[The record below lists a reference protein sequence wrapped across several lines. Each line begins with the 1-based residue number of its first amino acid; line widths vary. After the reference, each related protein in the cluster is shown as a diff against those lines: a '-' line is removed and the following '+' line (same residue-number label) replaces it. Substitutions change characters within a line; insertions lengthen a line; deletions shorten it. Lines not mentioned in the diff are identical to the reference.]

1 MHFRVSRD
9 NSKRCLLNAKGCLM
23 NQEPDLL
30 CFSHLRWNFVF
41 QRPNHLMSQC
51 SNERRVFFVEEPI
64 IDQRS
69 KLATREV
76 APNLYVI
83 TPHITKSQDPIEAQR
98 RAVTEACERYDAEAP
113 IHWYYTPMALEF
125 GRDLP
130 SSLIVYDCM
139 DELSAF
145 RGAPPR
151 IELLE
156 RELLARADLVF
167 TGGRSLHEA
176 KRTLN
181 PNVHLFPSSVDVSH
195 FSRARP
201 SGAEPVSEPDDQ
213 ARIPQPRLGFFG
225 VIDERMDLELIEYVA
240 QSRPAWQLVM
250 VGPVAKID
258 PASLPRRANI
268 HYLGQKHYEQLPS
281 YLGGWQVALMPF
293 ALNEATRFISPTKT
307 LEYLAGGVPVVST
320 PIADVVS
327 PYAERGFVR
336 VGSDE
341 RSFLRAIEH
350 TLSEGKLDERMS
362 EIDAF
367 IAGTSWLSTWAS
379 MSRLLEDSLALST
392 AVESKVA

>member
-1 MHFRVSRD
+1 M
-9 NSKRCLLNAKGCLM
+9 NTKGRLM

-51 SNERRVFFVEEPI
+51 SNERRVFFVEEPV

-83 TPHITKSQDPIEAQR
+83 TPHVSASQDLVDAQR
-98 RAVTEACERYDAEAP
+98 RAVTEVCELYDIEAP

-125 GRDLP
+125 TRDLP

-151 IELLE
+151 IDLLE
-156 RELLARADLVF
+156 RELFARADLVF
-167 TGGRSLHEA
+167 TGGRSLYEA
-176 KRTLN
+176 KQPLN
-181 PNVHLFPSSVDVSH
+181 PNVHLFPSSVDVQH
-195 FSRARP
+195 FSRAR
-201 SGAEPVSEPDDQ
+201 SGAEHPVSEPDDQ

-240 QSRPAWQLVM
+240 QSRPAWQIIM
-250 VGPVAKID
+250 VGPVVKID

-320 PIADVVS
+320 PIADVIS

-350 TLSEGKLDERMS
+350 TLAEGGLGERIDD
-362 EIDAF
+362 IDAF
-367 IAGTSWLSTWAS
+367 MAGNSWVNTWARMS
-379 MSRLLEDSLALST
+379 MLLENSLALDT
-392 AVESKVA
+392 AAESKVA